1 MTRLAAA
8 LLLTFSATALVSH
21 AALAQL
27 PAPAPTAAAATAAAT
42 APAFDLQT
50 DVLRDMRAFDVPG
63 MAIAIVK
70 DGKVIAARGF
80 GVRKLGEPAPVDGK
94 TLFEVAS
101 NSKAFTAVALAML
114 VDEGKLAWD
123 DPVTKHLPDFQ
134 MYDAYVTHEMTVRDL
149 LTHRSGLGLGAGDLL
164 WWPTTTFS
172 SDEIIEKLR
181 YIRPATSFRNS
192 YAYDNL
198 LYIAAGKIVAT
209 KAGKSW
215 GQAIHDRILAP
226 VGMSTTTTSLAD
238 NAGVVNQSNAH
249 SKIDDKIAAVKSM
262 PVPNGVG
269 AVGINTNAEDMARWM
284 TVLLDAGKLPG
295 TDAQGNDKRLFSAA
309 RSRELWSAQTPI
321 RIAEPNPLL
330 AATKPNFRAY
340 GLGFELKDYKGM
352 KIAMHGGALQ
362 GFYSQ
367 VTMVPEAHLGIAI
380 LTNAES
386 GPAMTALQ
394 YRILDHYLHIA
405 PTDWIGRFA
414 SITAAAHEKELA
426 RVKAT
431 AGKQGGTAQNAHHA
445 PPSLP
450 LDAYDGDYVDAWY
463 GKVSIKRV
471 GDQHIL
477 SFSRTPDLSGPLEHF
492 QHDTFIVRWKER
504 NFNADAYVTF
514 ALNPDG
520 SIERMKMA
528 PISKETDFSYDF
540 ADLNLVP
547 VKDQAKAEAKAKD

>member
-1 MTRLAAA
+1 MLLMNRLAAA
-8 LLLTFSATALVSH
+8 LLLAFSAS
-21 AALAQL
+21 AAFAQASA
-27 PAPAPTAAAATAAAT
+27 APAVALE
-42 APAFDLQT
+42 APAFNLEA
-50 DVLRDMRAFDVPG
+50 DVLRSMKAFDVPG

-80 GVRKLGEPAPVDGK
+80 GVRKLGEAAPVDGK

-101 NSKAFTAVALAML
+101 NSKAFTAVALSML
-114 VDEGKLAWD
+114 VDEGKIAWD

-172 SDEIIEKLR
+172 ADEIIEKLR

-198 LYIAAGKIVAT
+198 LYIAAGKIVAS
-209 KAGKSW
+209 KSGKSW
-215 GQAIHDRILAP
+215 GDTVRERILKP
-226 VGMSTTTTSLAD
+226 VGMSTTTTSLAE

-262 PVPNGVG
+262 PVPNGAG
-269 AVGINTNAEDMARWM
+269 AVGINTNAEDIARWM
-284 TVLLDAGKLPG
+284 MVLLDAGKLPG
-295 TDAQGNDKRLFSAA
+295 AGKDAQGKDVRLFSEA
-309 RSRELWSAQTPI
+309 RSREMWSAQTPI
-321 RIAEPNPLL
+321 RIAEPRPSL

-352 KIAMHGGALQ
+352 KLATHGGALQ

-367 VTMVPEAHLGIAI
+367 VTMVPEAKLGIAI
-380 LTNAES
+380 FTNAES
-386 GPAMTALQ
+386 GPAMTSLQ
-394 YRILDHYLHIA
+394 YRILDQYLNIA
-405 PTDWIGRFA
+405 PTDWIGRFET
-414 SITAAAHEKELA
+414 ITREEHDKELA
-426 RVKAT
+426 RIKGE
-431 AGKQGGTAQNAHHA
+431 AGKRVGKSQ
-445 PPSLP
+445 PSLP
-450 LDAYDGDYVDAWY
+450 LAAYDGEYADAWY
-463 GKVSIKRV
+463 GKVSISAEGGKHVMR
-471 GDQHIL
+471 
-477 SFSRTPDLSGPLEHF
+477 FSRTPDLVGTLEHF

-514 ALNPDG
+514 SLNPDG
-520 SIERMKMA
+520 SIERVKMK
-528 PISKETDFSYDF
+528 PVSTETDFSYDF

-547 VKDQAKAEAKAKD
+547 VKAK